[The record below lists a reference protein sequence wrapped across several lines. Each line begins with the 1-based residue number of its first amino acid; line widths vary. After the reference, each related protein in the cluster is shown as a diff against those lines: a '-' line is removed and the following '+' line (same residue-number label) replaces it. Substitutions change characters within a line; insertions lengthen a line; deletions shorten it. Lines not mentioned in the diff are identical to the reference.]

1 MKKKAT
7 IVICDPHPD
16 SASALT
22 EILVSN
28 DYALVHAHDGHD
40 VLDKVK
46 SLDYD
51 LALIAT
57 DTYAMDG
64 FQVCRLLKES
74 ERTRHIPVMLASGM
88 SDKVTRNRAIQ
99 AGADEFITKPYNRV
113 ELLSRV
119 VNLLRIKHLHDRL
132 ENLISEKETEKRKL
146 EERTRE
152 LQLLSDIARIVISLK
167 EQKIVLAEIIDK
179 ITAAFGVEVALLITR
194 EGSDWAIHTLS
205 SHISEKHIGTLLP
218 HGGSIFEYIERY
230 EKPMIVNDAVR
241 DERIP
246 AAIYAL
252 TPNPLRAAICTPIY
266 IRGQLMGVMM
276 IINKKTQM
284 GFEHGDLSLL
294 MTVSGQIA
302 LAMENMQLF
311 NKLSDFNRNLQ
322 DQIRQATH
330 ALVDLKNFNESILHN
345 VSAGIITADFS
356 GRILFVNRAAK
367 SILGYSDNE
376 LLDHKMETIFGR
388 EEASRMLHPTV
399 ENESA
404 PGNAEVQVRQKDG
417 TRLFLGFT
425 TTMRYDVDHNMV
437 GYIIS
442 FKDISLVKSMHETI
456 MRMDRLAASG
466 ALTSAIAHE
475 IRNPLAGI
483 KTIAQALQKELPP
496 DDPRH
501 EYVYRIIKQ
510 INRLN
515 DLLKAFFTYAKPV
528 RPEKKACALPEL
540 IQEIK
545 ALLKARA
552 ETDHIEI
559 HEAYDEKLVP
569 IEVDENQFS
578 QVMLNLM
585 MNAMDAIGQGG
596 RIAILAQ
603 SVQRTPLNN
612 YDLPVTMAEI
622 RVSDTGKG
630 IPQEQVRSIF
640 DPFFTT
646 KPGGIGLGLSIVYR
660 IVQEHGGEIKV
671 ESVPGKGTTFIMHI
685 PCAEKSKSILENRH
699 TLTTT
704 I

>member
-179 ITAAFGVEVALLITR
+179 ISAAFGVEVALLITR

-266 IRGQLMGVMM
+266 IRGQLMGVLM

-330 ALVDLKNFNESILHN
+330 ALVDLK
-345 VSAGIITADFS
+345 
-356 GRILFVNRAAK
+356 
-367 SILGYSDNE
+367 
-376 LLDHKMETIFGR
+376 
-388 EEASRMLHPTV
+388 
-399 ENESA
+399 
-404 PGNAEVQVRQKDG
+404 
-417 TRLFLGFT
+417 
-425 TTMRYDVDHNMV
+425 
-437 GYIIS
+437 
-442 FKDISLVKSMHETI
+442 
-456 MRMDRLAASG
+456 
-466 ALTSAIAHE
+466 
-475 IRNPLAGI
+475 
-483 KTIAQALQKELPP
+483 
-496 DDPRH
+496 
-501 EYVYRIIKQ
+501 
-510 INRLN
+510 
-515 DLLKAFFTYAKPV
+515 
-528 RPEKKACALPEL
+528 
-540 IQEIK
+540 
-545 ALLKARA
+545 
-552 ETDHIEI
+552 
-559 HEAYDEKLVP
+559 
-569 IEVDENQFS
+569 
-578 QVMLNLM
+578 
-585 MNAMDAIGQGG
+585 
-596 RIAILAQ
+596 
-603 SVQRTPLNN
+603 
-612 YDLPVTMAEI
+612 
-622 RVSDTGKG
+622 
-630 IPQEQVRSIF
+630 
-640 DPFFTT
+640 
-646 KPGGIGLGLSIVYR
+646 
-660 IVQEHGGEIKV
+660 
-671 ESVPGKGTTFIMHI
+671 
-685 PCAEKSKSILENRH
+685 
-699 TLTTT
+699 
-704 I
+704 